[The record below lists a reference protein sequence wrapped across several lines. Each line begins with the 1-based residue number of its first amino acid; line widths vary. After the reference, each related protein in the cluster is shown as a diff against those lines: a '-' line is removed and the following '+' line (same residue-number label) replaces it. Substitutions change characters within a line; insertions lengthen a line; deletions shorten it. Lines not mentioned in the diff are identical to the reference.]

1 MMNTERHLPCKN
13 PVVALCERRGGRVY
27 VGNKPAMDH
36 RFSKRGTF
44 AGSSPKKIAG
54 RFSVSIQKAHM
65 KSLALGLFFI
75 SASIAVHGGALSGTF
90 LRDIAADI
98 LKGVLV
104 DGIDKALRDAVTA
117 GASLPVEKRPVLDLT
132 WQIPKLSLNYYS
144 AKIVDGRTSE
154 WGEGSAGD
162 QCDHVSRK
170 KNADIQNLEL
180 QP

>member
-1 MMNTERHLPCKN
+1 
-13 PVVALCERRGGRVY
+13 
-27 VGNKPAMDH
+27 
-36 RFSKRGTF
+36 
-44 AGSSPKKIAG
+44 
-54 RFSVSIQKAHM
+54 M